1 MSRASGGRGKRQRF
15 NSGENKGVKVVP
27 RRMLKRG
34 GVITRPQPGGIQAGR
49 PRPTRQA
56 GENPRPLFDELSAG
70 ASDLLDAISRLEE
83 YDGEGFAGWDDFTVA
98 LIGPVRKVLGYDASQ
113 MDYFDMM
120 AWDEEA
126 AVREAEKRL
135 QRLTKAQLIATFRR
149 VMIALVA
156 YWDIKG
162 SFDTLSAVVNELDSR
177 AAVLANG
184 TPSQA
189 MWVE

>member
-1 MSRASGGRGKRQRF
+1 MAQKKLSQTKSPLWKKTMLQRL
-15 NSGENKGVKVVP
+15 SLDDIREDLEEISEAGDYYGYEGDSLGEYYD
-27 RRMLKRG
+27 
-34 GVITRPQPGGIQAGR
+34 
-49 PRPTRQA
+49 
-56 GENPRPLFDELSAG
+56 EYRPLFDELSAG

>member
-1 MSRASGGRGKRQRF
+1 MNTLKKSKSPMWKRSMVQRLALCDICQDLEEISESGDCYGYE
-15 NSGENKGVKVVP
+15 GES
-27 RRMLKRG
+27 L
-34 GVITRPQPGGIQAGR
+34 
-49 PRPTRQA
+49 
-56 GENPRPLFDELSAG
+56 GEYYDEYRPLFDELSAG
-70 ASDLLDAISRLEE
+70 AYDLLEAIERLQEF
-83 YDGEGFAGWDDFTVA
+83 DGEAFLGWDDFVVA
-98 LIGPVRKVLGYDASQ
+98 LIGPVRKVLGYDADQ

-135 QRLTKAQLIATFRR
+135 QRLTKTQLITAFRR

-162 SFDTLSAVVNELDSR
+162 SYDTLSAVVNELDNR

-184 TPSQA
+184 TPSQS

>member
-1 MSRASGGRGKRQRF
+1 MLCRLSLSDITNDLEEVSESGDYYGYE
-15 NSGENKGVKVVP
+15 GES
-27 RRMLKRG
+27 L
-34 GVITRPQPGGIQAGR
+34 
-49 PRPTRQA
+49 
-56 GENPRPLFDELSAG
+56 GEYYDEYRPLFDELSAG

-83 YDGEGFAGWDDFTVA
+83 YDSEAFAGWDDFTVA
-98 LIGPVRKVLGYDASQ
+98 LIGPVRKILGYDTSQ

-120 AWDEEA
+120 AWDEKA
-126 AVREAEKRL
+126 AVQEAEKRL
-135 QRLTKAQLIATFRR
+135 QRLTKAQLIEMFRR

-184 TPSQA
+184 TPSQS

>member
-1 MSRASGGRGKRQRF
+1 MNRLSKSKAPMWRKSMLCRLSLSDITNDLEEVSESGDYYGYE
-15 NSGENKGVKVVP
+15 GES
-27 RRMLKRG
+27 L
-34 GVITRPQPGGIQAGR
+34 
-49 PRPTRQA
+49 
-56 GENPRPLFDELSAG
+56 GEYYDEYRPLFDELSAG

-83 YDGEGFAGWDDFTVA
+83 YDSEAFAGWDDFTVA
-98 LIGPVRKVLGYDASQ
+98 LIGPVRKILGYDTSQ

-120 AWDEEA
+120 AWDEKA
-126 AVREAEKRL
+126 AVQEAEKRL
-135 QRLTKAQLIATFRR
+135 QRLTKAQLIEMFRR

-184 TPSQA
+184 TPSQSI
-189 MWVE
+189 WVE

>member
-1 MSRASGGRGKRQRF
+1 MTQKNLSQAKSPLWKKTMLQRL
-15 NSGENKGVKVVP
+15 SLDDIREDLEEISEAGDYYGYEGES
-27 RRMLKRG
+27 L
-34 GVITRPQPGGIQAGR
+34 
-49 PRPTRQA
+49 
-56 GENPRPLFDELSAG
+56 GEYYDEYRPLFDELSAG
-70 ASDLLDAISRLEE
+70 AYDLLESIERMQEF
-83 YDGEGFAGWDDFTVA
+83 DGDSFAGWDDFTVA
-98 LIGPVRKVLGYDASQ
+98 LIGPVRKVLGYDTSQ

-135 QRLTKAQLIATFRR
+135 QRLTKAQLIEMFRR

-177 AAVLANG
+177 AAILADG
-184 TPSQA
+184 RPSQS

>member
-1 MSRASGGRGKRQRF
+1 MKQLSKSKSPMWRKSMLCRLSLDDIRSDLEEISEAGDYYGYE
-15 NSGENKGVKVVP
+15 GES
-27 RRMLKRG
+27 L
-34 GVITRPQPGGIQAGR
+34 
-49 PRPTRQA
+49 
-56 GENPRPLFDELSAG
+56 GEYYDEYRPLFDELSAG
-70 ASDLLDAISRLEE
+70 AYDLLDAISRLEE
-83 YDGEGFAGWDDFTVA
+83 YDGEDFAGWDDFTVA
-98 LIGPVRKVLGYDASQ
+98 LIGPVRKVLGYDTSQ

-135 QRLTKAQLIATFRR
+135 QRLTKAQLIGMFRR

-177 AAVLANG
+177 AAMMANG
-184 TPSQA
+184 TPSRS

>member
-1 MSRASGGRGKRQRF
+1 MNRLSKSKAPMWRKSMLGRLSLSDITNDLEEVSESGDYYGYE
-15 NSGENKGVKVVP
+15 GES
-27 RRMLKRG
+27 L
-34 GVITRPQPGGIQAGR
+34 
-49 PRPTRQA
+49 
-56 GENPRPLFDELSAG
+56 GEYYDAYRPLFDELSAG

-83 YDGEGFAGWDDFTVA
+83 YASEAFAGWDDFTVA
-98 LIGPVRKVLGYDASQ
+98 LIGPVRKILGYDTSQ

-120 AWDEEA
+120 AWDEKA
-126 AVREAEKRL
+126 AVQEAEKRL
-135 QRLTKAQLIATFRR
+135 QRLTKAQLIEMFRR

-184 TPSQA
+184 TPSQS

>member
-1 MSRASGGRGKRQRF
+1 MLQRL
-15 NSGENKGVKVVP
+15 SLDDIREDLEEISEAGDYYGYEGDSLGEYYD
-27 RRMLKRG
+27 
-34 GVITRPQPGGIQAGR
+34 
-49 PRPTRQA
+49 
-56 GENPRPLFDELSAG
+56 EYRPLFDELSAG

-98 LIGPVRKVLGYDASQ
+98 LIGPVHKVLGYDTSQ
-113 MDYFDMM
+113 MDYFSMM
-120 AWDEEA
+120 AYDEAA